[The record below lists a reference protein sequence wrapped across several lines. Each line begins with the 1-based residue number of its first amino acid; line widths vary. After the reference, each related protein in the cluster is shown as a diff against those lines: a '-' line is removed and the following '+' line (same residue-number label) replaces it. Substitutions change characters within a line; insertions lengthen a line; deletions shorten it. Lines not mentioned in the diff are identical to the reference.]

1 MAAQMF
7 AKLPVTATKERKKKE
22 PRGGLASEVF
32 KTEILIDAILGTGF
46 RPPVSGLYAEAIAAL
61 NASAAAVVSVD
72 IPSGA
77 DADVMGEQTG
87 AVARSDAIV
96 TFTAPRPAHIFG
108 MLTTGP
114 ILVSPIGSPDQ
125 AIVSSLN
132 LNVITPR
139 DVGSVIGPRPP
150 AANKGNFG
158 HVLVLDGSLGKAG
171 AAAMARMAALQSRAR
186 LA

>member
-1 MAAQMF
+1 MRHGAGPVPDRRAEEADLQKCERVWHLSGVGREGVHDVIGEMVM
-7 AKLPVTATKERKKKE
+7 VTAFEQS
-22 PRGGLASEVF
+22 GDL
-32 KTEILIDAILGTGF
+32 
-46 RPPVSGLYAEAIAAL
+46 SGLYAEAIAAI
-61 NASAAAVVSVD
+61 NASAATVVSVD

-108 MLTTGP
+108 LLTTGP
-114 ILVSPIGSPDQ
+114 IVVSPIGSPEE

-139 DVGSVIGPRPP
+139 DV
-150 AANKGNFG
+150 A
-158 HVLVLDGSLGKAG
+158 
-171 AAAMARMAALQSRAR
+171 
-186 LA
+186 